1 MVSKV
6 EEVVDKEPVFEAV
19 SNDQGNNYFLTI
31 PLFLTY
37 QDKIFRWNR
46 QDSKYDLITYETF
59 LEETHQ

>member
-19 SNDQGNNYFLTI
+19 SNDQGNNYFLVI